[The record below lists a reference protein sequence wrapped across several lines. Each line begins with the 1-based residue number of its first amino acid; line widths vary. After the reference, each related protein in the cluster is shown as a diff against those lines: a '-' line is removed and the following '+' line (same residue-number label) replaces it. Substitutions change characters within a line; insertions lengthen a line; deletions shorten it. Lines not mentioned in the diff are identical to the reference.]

1 MLAKS
6 LKILRGSACD
16 GAGAGALALASFVVS
31 SRGFG
36 GFGGVALA
44 MGLLLF

>member
-6 LKILRGSACD
+6 LKILRGSAFDC
-16 GAGAGALALASFVVS
+16 AGEGPLPFASFVVS